1 MRDFF
6 IGLIVGAALTAATGW
21 YFMVARKSQSV
32 QHAQDVTAAT
42 LQRGADAIEAKL
54 VAWHLTT
61 TDIQE
66 ELAKTGKVVRRQ
78 MGDFGAAVAD
88 ASADAAITAKI
99 KAKFALDRDLSALS
113 ISVNTTAGHV
123 TLAGTVPSHKLIGK
137 AVMLALETD
146 GVREVSSM
154 LQVKGRQKG

>member
-6 IGLIVGAALTAATGW
+6 IGLIVGAVLAAATSW

-78 MGDFGAAVAD
+78 MRDFGTAVAN
-88 ASADAAITAKI
+88 ASSDAAITAKI

-113 ISVNTTAGHV
+113 ISVNTTAGRV
-123 TLAGTVPSHKLIGK
+123 TLSGNVSSPRLIGK
-137 AVMLALETD
+137 AMMLALETD
-146 GVREVSSM
+146 GVREVNST
-154 LQVKGRQKG
+154 LQVKERQKG